1 MQGVPGKKIAS
12 PHLGEEQVKRDDDK
26 QPEQEQGT
34 GEKVTQHFHLLTPET
49 DLTDNSIRGR
59 YLGLGFVRDTD
70 LHGAHSDCE
79 AAALGHQQKL

>member
-1 MQGVPGKKIAS
+1 MPVLLPVSVICNQPYVIS
-12 PHLGEEQVKRDDDK
+12 DDDK

-49 DLTDNSIRGR
+49 DLTDNYIRGK

-70 LHGAHSDCE
+70 LHGAHSACE
-79 AAALGHQQKL
+79 AAASGQ